1 MQLNNNHI
9 VVLEEGNDTLED
21 YQEYQ
26 IDKVIYNI
34 NRKFDDNNTLKE
46 LLLQKILSEK
56 SIVY

>member
-1 MQLNNNHI
+1 MQYNNNHI
-9 VVLEEGNDTLED
+9 IPDNSKGNVQD
-21 YQEYQ
+21 YREYQ

>member
-1 MQLNNNHI
+1 MQYNNNHI
-9 VVLEEGNDTLED
+9 IPDNSKGNVQD
-21 YQEYQ
+21 YREYQ

-34 NRKFDDNNTLKE
+34 NREFDENNTLKE

>member
-1 MQLNNNHI
+1 MNNNHI
-9 VVLEEGNDTLED
+9 IPDNSKGNVQD
-21 YQEYQ
+21 YREYQ

-34 NRKFDDNNTLKE
+34 NREFDDNNTLKE

>member
-9 VVLEEGNDTLED
+9 IVLEEGNDTLED

-26 IDKVIYNI
+26 IDKVIYYI

>member
-9 VVLEEGNDTLED
+9 IPDNSKGNVQD
-21 YQEYQ
+21 YREYQ

-34 NRKFDDNNTLKE
+34 NREFDDNNTLKE

>member
-34 NRKFDDNNTLKE
+34 KRKFDDNNTLKE